1 MNIDF
6 NTLSTIV
13 LGGFTAYFAIAFF
26 RSVLRERKQE
36 MANRINEV
44 EENFWR
50 EHEKIYSRI
59 NALERC
65 CSKQEKCDKS
75 YYNTGA

>member
-1 MNIDF
+1 
-6 NTLSTIV
+6 
-13 LGGFTAYFAIAFF
+13 
-26 RSVLRERKQE
+26 

-59 NALERC
+59 NTLERC